1 MSLAIKTKRA
11 KQLVELINYHNKLYY
26 LDDKPEIS
34 DAEFD
39 LLLKELIDLEKNN
52 PSLASPNSPT
62 KKVGGY
68 VSENFNKFTHLKKM
82 YSLENISNKVELAKF
97 VQRIEKAI
105 KGANYILEPKFDGSS
120 VSITYKNGEFNAAAT
135 RGDGSVGED
144 ITENIRT
151 IKNVPLSIK
160 DQNPPKLIEIRG
172 EVIFPLKKFSLLNK
186 KLQETEQG
194 FANPRNAAAGS
205 LRQLDTKITASRP
218 LVFIPW
224 GLGEHVGLNISTE
237 FELVA
242 KFKEWGFSIIGEF
255 LRTKDIEFIEQHFDK
270 VLKSRDSLD
279 YEIDGLVL
287 KLDKISDQKL
297 LGFTSKYPKWAAA
310 IKFPSLVTKTLINDI
325 TYQIG
330 RTGMITPVAE
340 LKEVVLGGVRVKR
353 ASLHNF
359 EQIELLEINVKD
371 EVLIER
377 AGDVIPKVL
386 KKIKSNNKLKFKIP
400 NLCPCCHSKLYKDG
414 SYMFCKDTSC
424 MEVLK
429 KKITYLASKKC
440 FNIIGLGGNI
450 IDNLVT
456 NNVIKKISDLFKL
469 NKRQIL
475 ELEGFGEKLT
485 ANLLNQIDKRKKI
498 TMSKFISSL
507 GIRHVGENISN
518 LLSINFNSIHSLSLA
533 SIDQIEA
540 IDGIGIEIANSV
552 KDFFDDKKNIQEID
566 TIFQNGVEIQN
577 EQSFSGDLMLGKS
590 VCITG
595 KFKNYSRDELQSIVL
610 SQQGKVVS
618 SISKN
623 TNILIVGES
632 PGSKL
637 KKAKEL
643 GIKVIDEDEFLKLKQ

>member
-1 MSLAIKTKRA
+1 
-11 KQLVELINYHNKLYY
+11 
-26 LDDKPEIS
+26 
-34 DAEFD
+34 
-39 LLLKELIDLEKNN
+39 
-52 PSLASPNSPT
+52 
-62 KKVGGY
+62 
-68 VSENFNKFTHLKKM
+68 
-82 YSLENISNKVELAKF
+82 
-97 VQRIEKAI
+97 
-105 KGANYILEPKFDGSS
+105 
-120 VSITYKNGEFNAAAT
+120 
-135 RGDGSVGED
+135 
-144 ITENIRT
+144 
-151 IKNVPLSIK
+151 
-160 DQNPPKLIEIRG
+160 
-172 EVIFPLKKFSLLNK
+172 
-186 KLQETEQG
+186 
-194 FANPRNAAAGS
+194 
-205 LRQLDTKITASRP
+205 
-218 LVFIPW
+218 
-224 GLGEHVGLNISTE
+224 
-237 FELVA
+237 
-242 KFKEWGFSIIGEF
+242 
-255 LRTKDIEFIEQHFDK
+255 
-270 VLKSRDSLD
+270 
-279 YEIDGLVL
+279 
-287 KLDKISDQKL
+287 
-297 LGFTSKYPKWAAA
+297 
-310 IKFPSLVTKTLINDI
+310 
-325 TYQIG
+325 
-330 RTGMITPVAE
+330 
-340 LKEVVLGGVRVKR
+340 
-353 ASLHNF
+353 
-359 EQIELLEINVKD
+359 
-371 EVLIER
+371 
-377 AGDVIPKVL
+377 
-386 KKIKSNNKLKFKIP
+386 
-400 NLCPCCHSKLYKDG
+400 
-414 SYMFCKDTSC
+414 MFCKDTSC